1 MHGSP
6 NVTLVNLCVT
16 LTCVSRL
23 PQCHTYLSVMLT
35 CVMFTCMFHAHLC
48 VTVTCGCASWLPEF
62 HARQCGR
69 LRLNEWLAAKGRTP
83 SRMRHTG
90 CFGCE
95 AQACRQRT
103 PRSQVKASMSV
114 EQLTRQVCGFMSC
127 LVHHASLVNQK
138 QFRLLNH
145 ASFIHRKQCCIL
157 NHTSFFLTK
166 NNLSSNHTSFINQ
179 KLSLNKS

>member
-6 NVTLVNLCVT
+6 SVTLVNLCVT

-23 PQCHTYLSVMLT
+23 PQCHAYLSVILT
-35 CVMFTCMFHAHLC
+35 CVMFAYMFHAHLF
-48 VTVTCGCASWLPEF
+48 VTVTCVSCLPKF
-62 HARQCGR
+62 HARQCDR

-83 SRMRHTG
+83 SGMRHTG

-127 LVHHASLVNQK
+127 LVHHASLVNPK
-138 QFRLLNH
+138 QFGLLNH
-145 ASFIHRKQCCIL
+145 ASFVNQQQCCIL
-157 NHTSFFLTK
+157 KHANFL
-166 NNLSSNHTSFINQ
+166 NQ
-179 KLSLNKS
+179 KQFVF